1 MAFAIFKGERNVTDL
16 AARLFRLR
24 GAGSQPAAKEA
35 ADALLKANPQLKDIS
50 KVPVGSVIVVPP
62 EAPPLHEE
70 ESPAPA
76 DMVRAFAAERAQQYL
91 ATLNIRLSD
100 IESQAGDTN
109 NEILA
114 IAKSKEVKAS
124 AANSPN
130 LEQNLPAI
138 IKAAESRLK
147 DIKSSQDSRTKAVA
161 ELRKGLAQ
169 FLGK

>member
-1 MAFAIFKGERNVTDL
+1 MTFAIYKGEKNVTEL

-24 GAGSQPAAKEA
+24 GAGSQAAAKEA
-35 ADALLKANPQLKDIS
+35 ADALLKANPQLKEIS

-70 ESPAPA
+70 ESPAPG

-91 ATLNIRLSD
+91 ATLNTNLSD
-100 IESQAGDTN
+100 IETQAGDAT

-114 IAKSKEVKAS
+114 VAKSRDVKAA
-124 AANSPN
+124 AANSAN
-130 LEQNLPAI
+130 LEQNLSAI

-147 DIKSSQDSRTKAVA
+147 DIKSSQDSRTKSVA